1 MYRAFSPRALLK
13 TSNLKLFLIFMVVLA
28 FALPSFFIFVDF
40 SYGQSAAA
48 SQEREQLEKELQALE
63 QEIQAIEGDIT
74 KTQQEKKSLQN
85 QIYILRNK
93 IRKLNLQIEQSTK
106 IIGDIRTQIG
116 DTTTSI
122 GKTEDEIEQKK
133 QQLGE
138 ILVRIYREDQKSMV
152 EIIFTGPKLS
162 DFFSNVVALEALSSK
177 NREILENVQDLS
189 SYLKGQKVALESE
202 KSEEENFVRI
212 QILQK
217 QESQS
222 IRTETEQVLEVT
234 KGKES
239 EYQKLLRN
247 KEKEAAAIRSRIFE
261 LIGVPEAPT
270 FGEAVE
276 IANAVSSQTGV
287 RPAFLLAILTQE
299 SNIGKNVGQCFL
311 KDPNTGDGVT
321 AKGTPVSRVMKPS
334 RDVQPFLQIT
344 KALIRDPFNTP
355 VSCPIPSIGGYGG
368 AMGPAQFIPS
378 TWAIYENRL
387 KAMLGRPA
395 DPWNIKDA
403 FLASGTYLADLGA
416 AKGTEDDEWCAA
428 ISYFSGRCRNTYHF
442 YGDSV
447 LAIAARYE
455 KDIATLKEA
464 GN

>member
-1 MYRAFSPRALLK
+1 MYRAFSPRVLLK
-13 TSNLKLFLIFMVVLA
+13 TFNLKLFLISTVILV
-28 FALPSFFIFVDF
+28 FALPSFFIFVDV
-40 SYGQSAAA
+40 SYGQSSAV
-48 SQEREQLEKELQALE
+48 SQEREQLEKELQELE

-93 IRKLNLQIEQSTK
+93 IRKLDLQIEQSTK
-106 IIGDIRTQIG
+106 IIGDIRTQIS
-116 DTTTSI
+116 DTTVSI
-122 GKTEDEIEQKK
+122 RKTEDEIEQKR

-138 ILVRIYREDQKSMV
+138 ILVRVYREDQKSMV
-152 EIIFTGPKLS
+152 EIIFTGSKLS
-162 DFFSNVVALEALSSK
+162 DFFSNMVALEALSSK
-177 NREILENVQDLS
+177 NRKILENVQDLS
-189 SYLKGQKVALESE
+189 NYLKGQKTALESE
-202 KSEEENFVRI
+202 KSDEENFVRI

-239 EYQKLLRN
+239 EYQKLLLS

-276 IANAVSSQTGV
+276 IADIVSSQTGV

-311 KDPNTGDGVT
+311 RNSDTGDGVT
-321 AKGTPVSRVMKPS
+321 AKGTYVAKVMKPS
-334 RDVQPFLQIT
+334 RDVEPFLRIT

-378 TWAIYENRL
+378 TWAIYEDRL
-387 KAMLGRPA
+387 KSILGRAA

-403 FLASGTYLADLGA
+403 FLASATYLADLGA
-416 AKGTEDDEWCAA
+416 ALGTEDDEWCAA
-428 ISYFSGRCRNTYHF
+428 IRYFSGRCASRYRF

-455 KDIATLKEA
+455 QDIVTLKEVS
-464 GN
+464 N

>member
-1 MYRAFSPRALLK
+1 MYRAFSSRAILK
-13 TSNLKLFLIFMVVLA
+13 TFNLKLFLIFTVVLA
-28 FALPSFFIFVDF
+28 FALSSFFIFVDL
-40 SYGQSAAA
+40 SYGQSTAV

-106 IIGDIRTQIG
+106 IIGDIRIQIG

-122 GKTEDEIEQKK
+122 VKTEDEIEQKK
-133 QQLGE
+133 QRLGE

-152 EIIFTGPKLS
+152 EIIFTGSKLS

-189 SYLKGQKVALESE
+189 NYLKGQKTALESE

-247 KEKEAAAIRSRIFE
+247 KEKEAAEIRSRIFE

-311 KDPNTGDGVT
+311 KDPKTGDGVT
-321 AKGTPVSRVMKPS
+321 AKGTLVSRVMKPS
-334 RDVQPFLQIT
+334 RDVEPFLRIT

-378 TWAIYENRL
+378 TWAIYEDRL
-387 KAMLGRPA
+387 KSMLGRPA
-395 DPWNIKDA
+395 DPWSIKDA

-428 ISYFSGRCRNTYHF
+428 ISYFSGRCRNTYRF

-455 KDIATLKEA
+455 KDIATLQQA